1 MVKIDPYYWNL
12 MIEDERSTINHYARS
27 MGIWKQMIEREK
39 DEKQKQYYKYF
50 MDVDEIYL
58 EKANEKLT
66 KFREEL
72 NDYEHRQEEL
82 RGL

>member
-1 MVKIDPYYWNL
+1 MVAIDPYYQKL
-12 MIEDERSTINHYARS
+12 KIQDERSTINHYARS
-27 MGIWKQMIEREK
+27 MGIWKQMIEKEK

-58 EKANEKLT
+58 EKANEKLS
-66 KFREEL
+66 KYRAEL
-72 NDYEHRQEEL
+72 DAYEHRQAEL